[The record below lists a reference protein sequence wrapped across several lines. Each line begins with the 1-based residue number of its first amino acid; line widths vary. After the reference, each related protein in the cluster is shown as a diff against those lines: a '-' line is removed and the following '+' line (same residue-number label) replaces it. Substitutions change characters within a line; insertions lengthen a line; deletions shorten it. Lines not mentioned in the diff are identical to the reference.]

1 MYTEPLHLMSLLIQ
15 YFSARVEHA
24 VTCYVLQG
32 VLSLFRS
39 LALLL
44 TARLTVVNLSPIH
57 FFNMVVI
64 TVKSLGILAPV
75 TVHSWRASK
84 TPD

>member
-39 LALLL
+39 LAHSRKSVANPLFQHGCHYCEELGY
-44 TARLTVVNLSPIH
+44 LSASYCT
-57 FFNMVVI
+57 F
-64 TVKSLGILAPV
+64 LAGIKDP
-75 TVHSWRASK
+75 
-84 TPD
+84 